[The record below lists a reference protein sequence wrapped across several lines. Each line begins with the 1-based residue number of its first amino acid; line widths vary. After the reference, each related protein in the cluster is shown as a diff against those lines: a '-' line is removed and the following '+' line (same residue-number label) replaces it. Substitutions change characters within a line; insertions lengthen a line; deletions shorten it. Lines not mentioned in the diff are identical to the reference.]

1 MIRAR
6 ATVQTDHAARLA
18 RQMGRHFGHK
28 VTVETDGDE
37 VRVWIPAGAFSL
49 RPDEGRLRVEAS
61 AEDASGLE
69 RVQAVTADHLMRFA
83 RPEPIDI
90 IWGPAP

>member
-6 ATVQTDHAARLA
+6 ATVETEHAARLA

-28 VTVETDGDE
+28 VKVETDGDD
-37 VRVWIPAGAFSL
+37 VRVWIPAGEFSL
-49 RPDEGRLRVEAS
+49 RPEGGRLQVEAA

-69 RVQAVTADHLMRFA
+69 RVQAVSADHLMRFA

-90 IWGPAP
+90 TWLPAP

>member
-6 ATVQTDHAARLA
+6 ATVQTEHAARLA

-28 VTVETDGDE
+28 VRVETDGDD
-37 VRVWIPAGAFSL
+37 VRVWIPAGEFRL
-49 RPDEGRLRVEAS
+49 RPDGGRLQVEAA

-69 RVQAVTADHLMRFA
+69 RVQAVAADHLMRFG
-83 RPEPIDI
+83 RPEPIEVT
-90 IWGPAP
+90 WAPAP

>member
-1 MIRAR
+1 VIRAR
-6 ATVQTDHAARLA
+6 ATVETEHAARLA

-28 VTVETDGDE
+28 VKVETDGDD
-37 VRVWIPAGAFSL
+37 VRVWIPAGEFSL
-49 RPDEGRLRVEAS
+49 RPEGGRLQVEAA

-69 RVQAVTADHLMRFA
+69 RVQAVSADHLTRFA

-90 IWGPAP
+90 TWSPAP